1 MRLHVSTMMQVQVW
15 QICLFDCLISQGYKS
30 DPIVTFIRKEIA
42 FTKVLFAQLQNVQN
56 LYKGTHQMKY
66 EKINDVIRDAVKNY
80 LADFFR

>member
-1 MRLHVSTMMQVQVW
+1 MMQVQVW

-56 LYKGTHQMKY
+56 LYKGTHQIKY
-66 EKINDVIRDAVKNY
+66 EHFYDYTEKLNDVIRDAVKNY

>member
-1 MRLHVSTMMQVQVW
+1 MMQVQVW

-56 LYKGTHQMKY
+56 LYKGVLTVLGLT
-66 EKINDVIRDAVKNY
+66 ECEVKDDGMV
-80 LADFFR
+80 A